1 MKTYISILLILIIV
15 VFTACSNGN
24 DHLTKTPALEKNQHQ
39 AGERMDFQ
47 GIIVEKNNSGVIVIV
62 GLTEKEVKGRTTN
75 EIISQY
81 EPKAYD
87 VSTRNIK
94 ENLEVGDHVKVW
106 TNGMYEDSRIRRT
119 TATKIEIVR

>member
-15 VFTACSNGN
+15 VLTGCSSTNEL
-24 DHLTKTPALEKNQHQ
+24 LTKTSGLEKNQHQ

-47 GIIVEKNNSGVIVIV
+47 GIIVEKNNTGVIVIV
-62 GLTEKEVKGRTTN
+62 GLTEKEVKGKTTR

-87 VSTRNIK
+87 VSTSNIK
-94 ENLEVGDHVKVW
+94 TNLEVGDRVKVW
-106 TNGMYEDSRIRRT
+106 TNGMYEESRIVRT
-119 TATKIEIVR
+119 AATKIEIVR